1 MKFAFL
7 AAAACLLTACGSSSP
22 GPAPAA
28 KEEAPKPAKIVQF
41 YSSSKT
47 VAPGQQVLICYGVE
61 NAKSV
66 RLDPPIQQITPSYIR
81 CFQHGPTAS
90 SEYKL
95 IATGADGTEVTKSIK
110 IDVGGAAP
118 SPKGGDVIVSFV
130 PSAKSV
136 PAGQEVT
143 LCYDTRNA
151 SSVKIEPESSGRTLP
166 VKGCISEKVSKT
178 TKFTLTAQTADGKQ
192 DHESL
197 TVSVQP

>member
-1 MKFAFL
+1 MKFACVT
-7 AAAACLLTACGSSSP
+7 AAACLLAACGSS
-22 GPAPAA
+22 PAPAPA
-28 KEEAPKPAKIVQF
+28 VKEEAPKPAKILQF
-41 YSSSKT
+41 YASTNT

-66 RLDPPIQQITPSYIR
+66 RLDPPVEQLTPSYVR
-81 CFQHGPTAS
+81 CFQHAPKSS

-95 IATGADGTEVTKSIK
+95 IATGADGTEVTKSIR

-118 SPKGGDVIVSFV
+118 APKGNNLIVSFAA
-130 PSAKSV
+130 SAKSV

-151 SSVKIEPESSGRTLP
+151 SSVKIEPESSGKTLP
-166 VKGCISEKVSKT
+166 VKGCITEKVSKT
-178 TKFTLTAQTADGKQ
+178 TKFTLTAQSADGKT

-197 TVSVQP
+197 TVSVGN

>member
-1 MKFAFL
+1 MKFACL
-7 AAAACLLTACGSSSP
+7 AVAACLLAACGSSP
-22 GPAPAA
+22 GPAPAV
-28 KEEAPKPAKIVQF
+28 KEEAPKPAKILQF
-41 YSSSKT
+41 YSSSNT
-47 VAPGQQVLICYGVE
+47 IARGQQVLICYGVE

-66 RLDPPIQQITPSYIR
+66 RIEPPIEQITPSYIR
-81 CFQHGPTAS
+81 CIQHAPTTS

-118 SPKGGDVIVSFV
+118 SPKGDMIVSFV
-130 PSAKSV
+130 ASAKSV

-151 SSVKIEPESSGRTLP
+151 SSVKIEPESTGRALP

>member
-1 MKFAFL
+1 MKFACL
-7 AAAACLLTACGSSSP
+7 VVAACLLAACGSSP
-22 GPAPAA
+22 GPAPAV
-28 KEEAPKPAKIVQF
+28 KEETPKPAKILQF
-41 YSSSKT
+41 YSSSNT
-47 VAPGQQVLICYGVE
+47 VPRGQRVLICYGVE

-66 RLDPPIQQITPSYIR
+66 RIEPPIEQITPSYIR
-81 CFQHGPTAS
+81 CIPHAPTTS

-95 IATGADGTEVTKSIK
+95 IATGADGTEVTKTIK

-118 SPKGGDVIVSFV
+118 SPKGNVIVSFV
-130 PSAKSV
+130 ASAKSV

-151 SSVKIEPESSGRTLP
+151 SSVKIEPESTGRALP

-192 DHESL
+192 DQESL

>member
-1 MKFAFL
+1 MKFACL
-7 AAAACLLTACGSSSP
+7 VTAACLLAACGSSP
-22 GPAPAA
+22 GPAPAV
-28 KEEAPKPAKIVQF
+28 KEEAPKPAKILQF
-41 YSSSKT
+41 YSSSNT
-47 VAPGQQVLICYGVE
+47 VARGQQVLICYGVE

-66 RLDPPIQQITPSYIR
+66 RLDPPIEQITPSYIR
-81 CFQHGPTAS
+81 CIQHAPTTS

-118 SPKGGDVIVSFV
+118 SPKGDVIVSFV
-130 PSAKSV
+130 ASAKSV

-151 SSVKIEPESSGRTLP
+151 SSVKIEPESSGRALP

-178 TKFTLTAQTADGKQ
+178 TTFTLTAQTADGKQ